1 MYNMVIKLKLREWLI
16 MWKNVMKKITHCKG
30 IKMKKYVGMQN
41 GLEIKSWN
49 ILSEEVVYLD
59 HKAKM
64 LYSVVFDIKILQ
76 DLVFIMLRNLLGIA
90 SELPLFLNWINLVN
104 YMIVID
110 LLLLRFNSNLNCT
123 SDKSIQFSTAG
134 GKTEEET
141 M

>member
-59 HKAKM
+59 HKATM

-104 YMIVID
+104 YM
-110 LLLLRFNSNLNCT
+110 
-123 SDKSIQFSTAG
+123 K
-134 GKTEEET
+134 
-141 M
+141 

>member
-1 MYNMVIKLKLREWLI
+1 
-16 MWKNVMKKITHCKG
+16 
-30 IKMKKYVGMQN
+30 
-41 GLEIKSWN
+41 
-49 ILSEEVVYLD
+49 
-59 HKAKM
+59 M